1 MDINQWHSHRI
12 VVIKEEWTSMEKRII
27 TVILG
32 LLVTLLGWLGSVN
45 YAKLMEIEHSLAELK
60 IEVAR
65 LQMSI
70 ITEEKVKEIAK
81 GVLEHEL
88 LQRGLK

>member
-1 MDINQWHSHRI
+1 MDIKKWHSNR
-12 VVIKEEWTSMEKRII
+12 VLDIKEGTMQQRLLYA
-27 TVILG
+27 VIG
-32 LLVTLLGWLGSVN
+32 LLVTLLGWLGSIN
-45 YAKLMEIEHSLAELK
+45 YAKLMEIEHSLSELK

-70 ITEEKVKEIAK
+70 LTEEKVKEIAK

-88 LQRGLK
+88 LQRGIP

>member
-1 MDINQWHSHRI
+1 
-12 VVIKEEWTSMEKRII
+12 MEKRII

-70 ITEEKVKEIAK
+70 LTEEKVKEIAK

-88 LQRGLK
+88 LQRGIP

>member
-1 MDINQWHSHRI
+1 
-12 VVIKEEWTSMEKRII
+12 MEKRII

-45 YAKLMEIEHSLAELK
+45 YAKLMEIEHSIAELK

-70 ITEEKVKEIAK
+70 MTDEKVKEIAK

-88 LQRGLK
+88 LQRGLE

>member
-1 MDINQWHSHRI
+1 M
-12 VVIKEEWTSMEKRII
+12 VIKEEWTSMEKRII

-45 YAKLMEIEHSLAELK
+45 YAKLMEIEHSIAELK

-70 ITEEKVKEIAK
+70 MTEEKVKEIAK

-88 LQRGLK
+88 LQRGIP

>member
-1 MDINQWHSHRI
+1 MAQPPYPGH
-12 VVIKEEWTSMEKRII
+12 KEEWTSMEKRII

-45 YAKLMEIEHSLAELK
+45 YAKLMEIEHSIAELK

-70 ITEEKVKEIAK
+70 MTEEKVKEIAK

-88 LQRGLK
+88 LQRGLE

>member
-1 MDINQWHSHRI
+1 MQQRLLYA
-12 VVIKEEWTSMEKRII
+12 VI
-27 TVILG
+27 G
-32 LLVTLLGWLGSVN
+32 LLVTILGWLGSIN
-45 YAKLMEIEHSLAELK
+45 YAKLMEIEHSIAELK

-70 ITEEKVKEIAK
+70 LTEEKVKEIAK

-88 LQRGLK
+88 LQRGIP

>member
-1 MDINQWHSHRI
+1 MWSGLTMQQKALYA
-12 VVIKEEWTSMEKRII
+12 VI
-27 TVILG
+27 G
-32 LLVTLLGWLGSVN
+32 LLLSLLGWLGSVN
-45 YAKLMEIEHSLAELK
+45 YNKLMEIEHSIAELK

-70 ITEEKVKEIAK
+70 LTEEKVKEIAK

-88 LQRGLK
+88 LKRGLK

>member
-1 MDINQWHSHRI
+1 MQTRLLYA
-12 VVIKEEWTSMEKRII
+12 VI
-27 TVILG
+27 G

-60 IEVAR
+60 VEVTK

-70 ITEEKVKEIAK
+70 LTEEKVKEIAHEI
-81 GVLEHEL
+81 VEHEL
-88 LQRGLK
+88 LKRGLK

>member
-1 MDINQWHSHRI
+1 
-12 VVIKEEWTSMEKRII
+12 MEKRII

-45 YAKLMEIEHSLAELK
+45 YAKLMEIEHSIAELK

-70 ITEEKVKEIAK
+70 MTEEKVREIAK

-88 LQRGLK
+88 LQRGLE

>member
-1 MDINQWHSHRI
+1 
-12 VVIKEEWTSMEKRII
+12 MEKRII

-45 YAKLMEIEHSLAELK
+45 YAKLMEIEHSIAELK

-70 ITEEKVKEIAK
+70 MTEEKVKEIAK

-88 LQRGLK
+88 LQREIP